1 MRSPKV
7 PHYEILSA
15 QQLTFYEK
23 SKKSTKFFQSPKG
36 KHLDNSRGQPR
47 FVKNDV

>member
-15 QQLTFYEK
+15 QKLTFYEK
-23 SKKSTKFFQSPKG
+23 SKKSSNFFQSPKG
-36 KHLDNSRGQPR
+36 KHLGNSRGQSC